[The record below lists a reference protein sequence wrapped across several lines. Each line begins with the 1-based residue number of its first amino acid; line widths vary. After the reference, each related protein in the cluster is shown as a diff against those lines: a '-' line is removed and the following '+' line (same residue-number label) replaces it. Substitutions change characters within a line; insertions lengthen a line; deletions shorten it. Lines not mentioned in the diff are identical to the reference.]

1 MPSPIPYSSPNS
13 LYNFGNMVERDLM
26 PVGNNDIFLAP
37 PPYDSNTHD
46 TVKIDKRDKWD
57 IINVIYFCGCC
68 SCFFITAIVFFSFT
82 ALTVEF
88 KNLYG
93 FVKKQYQ

>member
-13 LYNFGNMVERDLM
+13 LYNFGNLVERDLM

-46 TVKIDKRDKWD
+46 TVKID
-57 IINVIYFCGCC
+57 
-68 SCFFITAIVFFSFT
+68 A
-82 ALTVEF
+82 
-88 KNLYG
+88 
-93 FVKKQYQ
+93 